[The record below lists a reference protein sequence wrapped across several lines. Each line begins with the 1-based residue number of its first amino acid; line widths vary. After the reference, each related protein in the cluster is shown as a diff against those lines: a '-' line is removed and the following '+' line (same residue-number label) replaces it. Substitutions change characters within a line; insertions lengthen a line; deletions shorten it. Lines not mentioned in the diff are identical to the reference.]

1 VFTTSIAFPPKIVGS
16 SRALVKTKNEMKK
29 FPCTRHKTKKVRFEG
44 KIYETSQEKR
54 TRANQEKI
62 RLKV

>member
-1 VFTTSIAFPPKIVGS
+1 MFITSIVLPPMIAGS

-29 FPCTRHKTKKVRFEG
+29 FPCINTKQNKVIEANVTDPDGKT
-44 KIYETSQEKR
+44 R

-62 RLKV
+62 RLKVW

>member
-1 VFTTSIAFPPKIVGS
+1 MIAGS

-29 FPCTRHKTKKVRFEG
+29 FPCTRHKTKQSEVRRQNLYTLIG
-44 KIYETSQEKR
+44 KL
-54 TRANQEKI
+54 TRANQEKM

>member
-1 VFTTSIAFPPKIVGS
+1 MMVGS

-29 FPCTRHKTKKVRFEG
+29 FPCTRYKTKKVRIEG
-44 KIYETSQEKR
+44 KIYKLSQNKR
-54 TRANQEKI
+54 TRANQEKT